1 MQIDLRIDPRGVHA
15 SMAEVVSD
23 LLQSKSSA
31 QKLARTRVPQAM
43 CAAPVQLHPLLSQPH
58 PHHGGDAGT

>member
-1 MQIDLRIDPRGVHA
+1 MQIDLRIDPRRVHA
-15 SMAEVVSD
+15 SMAEMVSD
-23 LLQSKSSA
+23 LLQGKASA
-31 QKLARTRVPQAM
+31 QKLAGTRVTQAM